1 MKRHV
6 MADVE
11 RIKRPAIQAC
21 VFKMLYVGRAYQ
33 SGFKSGRHVKTTNAE
48 SPHQITVHGIFV
60 EIQADLH

>member
-6 MADVE
+6 IADIE
-11 RIKRPAIQAC
+11 RIERPAMHPC

-33 SGFKSGRHVKTTNAE
+33 SGIKSGRDVKTTNAE